1 MENTKSMALLVLVFV
16 VCCTPFFLYMFV
28 LQLCRFMDITFEKKF
43 YPENPKIF
51 YFCLLC
57 GFTNL
62 CINPFLYY
70 WPNKNIRLGIQW
82 FIMNK
87 LCKKKGKVTDS
98 RISKMARSTH
108 TTHVKCSEKR
118 STVFNSKNSSYK
130 KDKALTVWLN
140 DAFWKLLGQCRSKD
154 DKDFLVL
161 MQTYCSDYS
170 NSCRKACFMIYLNL
184 RTS

>member
-1 MENTKSMALLVLVFV
+1 
-16 VCCTPFFLYMFV
+16 
-28 LQLCRFMDITFEKKF
+28 
-43 YPENPKIF
+43 
-51 YFCLLC
+51 
-57 GFTNL
+57 
-62 CINPFLYY
+62 
-70 WPNKNIRLGIQW
+70 
-82 FIMNK
+82 MNK

-118 STVFNSKNSSYK
+118 STVFNSKNSNYK